1 MSFPYFLS
9 PVSLA
14 FNPQWVKLCFSI
26 FLGLVSLL
34 VLHPHTLSMT
44 FPSLSFFMFPLFTF
58 VLRWLDLDKHNSSDP
73 WYLVLA
79 LAFHRIEQIWGSMLP
94 LSLPCAQHT
103 QHLNSCQSGR
113 HCRDQ
118 CSVAFC
124 QAITTLHQQPC
135 HLSPPT
141 HTYVPLCHCAFT
153 TLDCL
158 SNMVVLQNRFI
169 DNSMLWTNEQTWRK
183 QQFHSSIFLSWPLF
197 PFHGPS
203 CIWVKVRLD
212 PWISYQLIEAHPKAL
227 CEHFGW
233 YLAQGCISDALKI
246 FWS

>member
-1 MSFPYFLS
+1 MSFPFFS

-14 FNPQWVKLCFSI
+14 FNPPWVKLCFSI

-44 FPSLSFFMFPLFTF
+44 FPSLSFFMFPLFTS

-94 LSLPCAQHT
+94 LSLPCVQHT
-103 QHLNSCQSGR
+103 RHLNSCQSGR

-124 QAITTLHQQPC
+124 QVITTLHQQPC

-158 SNMVVLQNRFI
+158 CTWLYFRMDLLIIVCYERTNMKKTTVSFFNLPF
-169 DNSMLWTNEQTWRK
+169 LTT
-183 QQFHSSIFLSWPLF
+183 SSLSWSQL
-197 PFHGPS
+197 HMGEGR
-203 CIWVKVRLD
+203 VD
-212 PWISYQLIEAHPKAL
+212 PWMSHQLIEVHPKAL

-233 YLAQGCISDALKI
+233 YLTRGCISGVHKV